1 MTISANIIYEGS
13 LVDICDSIVSV
24 SGFSRAF
31 SGELIRFKSSV
42 VEIYGFVLNLEYSVC
57 KIPLISGSQTSL
69 SIGDLVCSTKKPRY
83 WRVMPSNHARS
94 CFRIGLRR
102 YSTAPKPPLFGTVTG
117 SGSDVVLNRTT
128 LDRFSKQPLFQLFM
142 QWYSIKKQI
151 PMNEINVAAPLSSNN
166 VTEHHITQNTST
178 SDKQNAGEDN
188 AHSG

>member
-69 SIGDLVCSTKKPRY
+69 SIGDLVFSTKKLVNTRCGFGVLGEVISP
-83 WRVMPSNHARS
+83 
-94 CFRIGLRR
+94 IGEFLIDSEIKYHETVLTR
-102 YSTAPKPPLFGTVTG
+102 LFKT
-117 SGSDVVLNRTT
+117 
-128 LDRFSKQPLFQLFM
+128 K
-142 QWYSIKKQI
+142 
-151 PMNEINVAAPLSSNN
+151 
-166 VTEHHITQNTST
+166 
-178 SDKQNAGEDN
+178 
-188 AHSG
+188 